1 MSHMTSDFVLV
12 LAETY
17 FVSFFAFFSY
27 LEICKIIIFISPS
40 PTPSRSPSLLY
51 PPKLSFHL
59 AVWGAE
65 KALCESVCAAD
76 KGTTMSRMGSFG
88 F

>member
-1 MSHMTSDFVLV
+1 MTSDFVLV

-17 FVSFFAFFSY
+17 FVLSFAFFSY

-51 PPKLSFHL
+51 PPKLLFFL
-59 AVWGAE
+59 QAVWGAE